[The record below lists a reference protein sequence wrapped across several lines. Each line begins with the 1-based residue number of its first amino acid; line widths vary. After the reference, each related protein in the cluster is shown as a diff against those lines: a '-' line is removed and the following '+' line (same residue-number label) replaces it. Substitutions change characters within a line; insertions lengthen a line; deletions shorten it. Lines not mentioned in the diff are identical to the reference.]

1 VTALTSIVEFQANRI
16 RLTFTTRQFVRLSF
30 LTEALRV
37 REETEDFGVL
47 VIRGQLPGH
56 AAVNR

>member
-1 VTALTSIVEFQANRI
+1 MERDLYLPTCPRCL
-16 RLTFTTRQFVRLSF
+16 

-37 REETEDFGVL
+37 REETEDFEVL
-47 VIRGQLPGH
+47 VIRGQRPRH